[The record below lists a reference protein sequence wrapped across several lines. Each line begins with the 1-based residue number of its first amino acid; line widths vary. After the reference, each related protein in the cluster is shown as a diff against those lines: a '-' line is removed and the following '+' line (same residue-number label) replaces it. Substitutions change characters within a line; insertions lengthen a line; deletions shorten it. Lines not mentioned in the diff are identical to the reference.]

1 MMNNT
6 PYQQTGSL
14 QISFPHWLWTSPLL
28 FTFVRLRLP
37 RHEQFSS
44 MSIPKSN
51 SEIVTLP
58 VLNTV
63 LNTIYSQK
71 QKVIHRNLCI
81 IHKSRG

>member
-37 RHEQFSS
+37 QHEQFSP

-51 SEIVTLP
+51 SEIVILP
-58 VLNTV
+58 VLCHSAQ
-63 LNTIYSQK
+63 LFISMKPLKYF
-71 QKVIHRNLCI
+71 L
-81 IHKSRG
+81 